1 MTDKVA
7 QKPLKGKTLVK
18 RDVTDNISYYL
29 LMLPWV
35 AMIII
40 FNYVPLFGNILAFQD
55 YKGGSSFIGPDT
67 VWVGLKHFKEF
78 LNSYYFTRIMRN
90 TITLNLINLFMGF
103 WVPIAFALLLNELP
117 FQKLKKTIQT
127 LSYMPYFISSVVVA
141 SMFIGYIADNGIIP
155 KFLAMIGVHVKS
167 LNTNEKFFPWYYTF
181 INVWKGFGW
190 SSILYLSTITSIDPG
205 LYEAA
210 ELDGAGRWRKMW
222 HVTLPELKPL
232 IIIQLIFAI
241 GGMLGSNTEFMLLMY
256 NPSVYETADVLGTY
270 LYRDGLLGGR
280 FSYGTACS
288 LIMSVIGFTLTYIT
302 NKVSDKVADFS
313 LW

>member
-1 MTDKVA
+1 MANKVA
-7 QKPLKGKTLVK
+7 KTPVKGQTIMKK
-18 RDVTDNISYYL
+18 NIGDNIAYYL
-29 LMLPWV
+29 MMAPWM
-35 AMIII
+35 ALIII
-40 FNYVPLFGNILAFQD
+40 FMYVPLFGNILAFQD
-55 YKGGSSFIGPDT
+55 YKGGTSFIGPNT
-67 VWVGLKHFKEF
+67 VWVGFKHFKEF
-78 LNSYYFTRIMRN
+78 LTSYYFVRIMRN
-90 TITLNLINLFMGF
+90 TIVLNLIGLFMGF

-117 FQKLKKTIQT
+117 FEKLKKTIQT
-127 LSYMPYFISSVVVA
+127 VSYMPHFISAVVVA
-141 SMFIGYIADNGIIP
+141 SMFIGYIADNGLIP
-155 KFLAMIGVHVKS
+155 KFLLLFGVEVKA
-167 LNTNEKFFPWYYTF
+167 LNTNAQFFPWYYTF

-190 SSILYLSTITSIDPG
+190 SSILYLSTITSVDPG

-210 ELDGAGRWRKMW
+210 ELDGANRWRRMW

-256 NPSVYETADVLGTY
+256 NSSVYETADVLGTY

-280 FSYGTACS
+280 FSYGTACN

>member
-1 MTDKVA
+1 MANKVV
-7 QKPLKGKTLVK
+7 QKPAKGQTIMKKDLG
-18 RDVTDNISYYL
+18 DNIAYYL
-29 LMLPWV
+29 MMLPWIV
-35 AMIII
+35 LIII

-55 YKGGSSFIGPDT
+55 YKGGTSFIGPDT

-78 LNSYYFTRIMRN
+78 LNSFYFVRIMRN

-141 SMFIGYIADNGIIP
+141 SMFIGYISDNGIIP
-155 KFLAMIGVHVKS
+155 QFLKLFGVEVKS
-167 LNTNEKFFPWYYTF
+167 LNTNASFFPWYYTF

-210 ELDGAGRWRKMW
+210 ELDGAGRWKKMW
-222 HVTLPELKPL
+222 YVTLPEMKPL
-232 IIIQLIFAI
+232 IVIQLIFAI

-256 NPSVYETADVLGTY
+256 NSSVYETADVLGTY

-280 FSYGTACS
+280 FSYGTACN
-288 LIMSVIGFTLTYIT
+288 LIMSIIGFTLTYIT